1 MADTPNLPLPLDERE
16 HPILVSLNRIRDE
29 LTLLK
34 QDRTT
39 YVKSSDVMPLYE
51 RVVDQVR
58 LLNEIRAEK
67 PDEQNQ
73 GPSPLY
79 SFLQLLTVKSVQS
92 TES

>member
-1 MADTPNLPLPLDERE
+1 MTDTPNVPLLDARE
-16 HPILVSLNRIRDE
+16 QPILDSLQRIRDE

-58 LLNEIRAEK
+58 LLTELRADK
-67 PDEQNQ
+67 PEPQQSQ
-73 GPSPLY
+73 GPPATT
-79 SFLQLLTVKSVQS
+79 SFMSYNC
-92 TES
+92 

>member
-1 MADTPNLPLPLDERE
+1 MMTDTPTFPLLDARE
-16 HPILVSLNRIRDE
+16 QPILDSLKRIRDE

-51 RVVDQVR
+51 KVVDQVR

-67 PDEQNQ
+67 PEHENQ
-73 GPSPLY
+73 GPFPTTAY
-79 SFLQLLTVKSVQS
+79 IT
-92 TES
+92 